1 MGLDEAEGA
10 PESDRCPSEGP
21 LARDKLLISSCLQK
35 SMLAL
40 VELVLSSCGRDWASG
55 VAEQLE
61 ADDDEARLPLPVAA
75 AAAL

>member
-21 LARDKLLISSCLQK
+21 LARERLLTSSCLQK
-35 SMLAL
+35 SRLALAL
-40 VELVLSSCGRDWASG
+40 VELVLSNCGRDGASG

-61 ADDDEARLPLPVAA
+61 LVAEARPLPLPV
-75 AAAL
+75 